1 MCGLLGMFGPMTA
14 DDGVARLTDAVRSLY
29 HRGPD
34 ETEIVSGDGYVIG
47 FQRLA
52 IVDPAGSHQP
62 LSYPPSGPDAGRYVV
77 AANCE
82 IYNHVELRRTLTE
95 EYGASFATEGDA
107 EVIAAA
113 HYYWGAAAPEHLRG
127 MFAYVV
133 WDRLLGRVTGA
144 RDRFGI
150 KPLYYLAT
158 PDGLVVASEKKALLP
173 FAGPAPDL
181 DAEAMSQYLTMQYVP
196 EPATMHADVRR
207 LSPGSTFD
215 YTPGHHVVIGSYWRP
230 RFTPPGAGEP
240 DEVAGRILDAL
251 RDSVRA
257 HLVADVP
264 VGAFLSGG
272 VDSTGVVA
280 LAREVDPTIRTFTVG
295 FDLPGYTEVAQ
306 ARASAH
312 HMGLTLH
319 RGAGPTGTGDRR
331 AAAHHLAPRR
341 SARRPSPGAA
351 VLPVP

>member
-34 ETEIVSGDGYVIG
+34 ETEIVSGDGYVLG

-62 LSYPPSGPDAGRYVV
+62 LSYPPSGPDAGRYVI
-77 AANCE
+77 ASNCE

-113 HYYWGAAAPEHLRG
+113 HYYWGATAPEHLRG

-158 PDGLVVASEKKALLP
+158 PDGLVDWADGIMAGSGAKDLLNLEY
-173 FAGPAPDL
+173 ARGL
-181 DAEAMSQYLTMQYVP
+181 L
-196 EPATMHADVRR
+196 
-207 LSPGSTFD
+207 
-215 YTPGHHVVIGSYWRP
+215 
-230 RFTPPGAGEP
+230 
-240 DEVAGRILDAL
+240 
-251 RDSVRA
+251 RA
-257 HLVADVP
+257 HRRGEADHSRKVWTVLVFCLWYGLFVDRTIDPGP
-264 VGAFLSGG
+264 VAPSL
-272 VDSTGVVA
+272 
-280 LAREVDPTIRTFTVG
+280 LAHQQG
-295 FDLPGYTEVAQ
+295 
-306 ARASAH
+306 
-312 HMGLTLH
+312 
-319 RGAGPTGTGDRR
+319 
-331 AAAHHLAPRR
+331 
-341 SARRPSPGAA
+341 
-351 VLPVP
+351 